1 MIKIYSIYLRGEDF
15 MQNQILILRHLFQ
28 NYSNRTMDLYIL
40 YIIYS
45 IFYFKYTFRNLKYH
59 GSI

>member
-28 NYSNRTMDLYIL
+28 NYSNRTMFFLISK
-40 YIIYS
+40 S
-45 IFYFKYTFRNLKYH
+45 IFEIENT
-59 GSI
+59 I